1 MKLGR
6 HRNRRRPD
14 AQQRRAKLKLACG
27 RLARL
32 AAKGVLLIALGAG
45 AVAGSVFTY
54 RWALRSPQ
62 LALTTISFRGLRQAT
77 EAELLQLTGLSIG
90 ENIFR
95 VDCSGL
101 EQAVASH
108 PWVRRAEVQRRV
120 PHELLIQVDEFKA
133 IAIVS
138 LGQLYLLNAE
148 GRPFKRVQP
157 SDSMDLPRVT
167 GISREQYLREPE
179 TASARLQQATEM
191 MADYRRLDPTDPPSE
206 LRLEATGITLISQSG
221 VEIHFGEG
229 ERAAKF
235 ARLRRIRSELSRRG
249 LLAQGIRLDN
259 RVRPGWIAVRPS
271 RGTSAEGDSQGIG
284 NQE

>member
-1 MKLGR
+1 
-6 HRNRRRPD
+6 
-14 AQQRRAKLKLACG
+14 
-27 RLARL
+27 
-32 AAKGVLLIALGAG
+32 
-45 AVAGSVFTY
+45 
-54 RWALRSPQ
+54 
-62 LALTTISFRGLRQAT
+62 
-77 EAELLQLTGLSIG
+77 
-90 ENIFR
+90 
-95 VDCSGL
+95 
-101 EQAVASH
+101 
-108 PWVRRAEVQRRV
+108 
-120 PHELLIQVDEFKA
+120 LIQVDEFKA

-249 LLAQGIRLDN
+249 LLAQSIRLDN

>member
-62 LALTTISFRGLRQAT
+62 LALTTISFRGLRQVT

-101 EQAVASH
+101 EQAVAS
-108 PWVRRAEVQRRV
+108 Q
-120 PHELLIQVDEFKA
+120 
-133 IAIVS
+133 
-138 LGQLYLLNAE
+138 GQLYLLNAE

-249 LLAQGIRLDN
+249 LLAQSIRLDN

>member
-6 HRNRRRPD
+6 HRNRRKPD
-14 AQQRRAKLKLACG
+14 ARQRRAKLKLAFG

-32 AAKGVLLIALGAG
+32 VGKGVLLIALAAA

-62 LALTTISFRGLRQAT
+62 LALTHVSFRGLHQVADT
-77 EAELLQLTGLSIG
+77 ELLQLTGLSLG
-90 ENIFR
+90 DNIFR
-95 VDCSGL
+95 VDCSSL

-108 PWVRRAEVQRRV
+108 PWVRRAKVHRRI

-133 IAIVS
+133 IAVVS
-138 LGQLYLLNAE
+138 LGQLYLLDAE
-148 GRPFKRVQP
+148 GRPFKRIQP
-157 SDSMDLPRVT
+157 SDSVDLPRVT

-179 TASARLQQATEM
+179 VASARLQQATEM
-191 MADYRRLDPTDPPSE
+191 MADYRRFDPTDPLAE
-206 LRLEATGITLISQSG
+206 LRLEAGGMTVISQSG

-235 ARLRRIRSELSRRG
+235 ARLRRIRSELSRKG
-249 LLAQGIRLDN
+249 LLAQSIRLDN
-259 RVRPGWIAVRPS
+259 RVRPGWIAVRPFET
-271 RGTSAEGDSQGIG
+271 GAEGDSQRIG

>member
-14 AQQRRAKLKLACG
+14 AQQRKAKLKLACG

-32 AAKGVLLIALGAG
+32 AAKGLMRIALAAG
-45 AVAGSVFTY
+45 VVAGSMFAY

-62 LALTTISFRGLRQAT
+62 LALTTIAFRGLHEVT
-77 EAELLQLTGLSIG
+77 EAELLQFTGLALR

-95 VDCSGL
+95 VDCSSL
-101 EQAVASH
+101 EQAIASH
-108 PWVRRAEVQRRV
+108 PWVRRAKVDRRI
-120 PHELLIQVDEFKA
+120 PHQLLIQVDEFKP

-138 LGQLYLLNAE
+138 LGQRYLLDAE

-157 SDSMDLPRVT
+157 SDSVDLPRVT

-179 TASARLQQATEM
+179 AASARLQQATEM
-191 MADYRRLDPTDPPSE
+191 MADYRRFDPTDPLSE
-206 LRLEATGITLISQSG
+206 IRLEAIGITLISQSG
-221 VEIHFGEG
+221 VEVHFGEG

-235 ARLRRIRSELSRRG
+235 ARLRRIRSELSRKG
-249 LLAQGIRLDN
+249 LLAQSIRLDN

-271 RGTSAEGDSQGIG
+271 RTSAEGDSQGIG

>member
-14 AQQRRAKLKLACG
+14 AQQRKAKLKLACG

-32 AAKGVLLIALGAG
+32 AAKGLMRIALAAG
-45 AVAGSVFTY
+45 VVAGSMFAY

-62 LALTTISFRGLRQAT
+62 LALTHISFRGLRQVT
-77 EAELLQLTGLSIG
+77 EAELLQLTGLSLG

-95 VDCSGL
+95 VDCSSL
-101 EQAVASH
+101 EQIVASH
-108 PWVRRAEVQRRV
+108 PWVRRAKVDRRI
-120 PHELLIQVDEFKA
+120 PHQLLIQVDEFKP

-138 LGQLYLLNAE
+138 LGQRYLLDAE

-157 SDSMDLPRVT
+157 SDSVDLPRVT

-179 TASARLQQATEM
+179 AASARLQQATEM
-191 MADYRRLDPTDPPSE
+191 MADYRRFDPTDPLSE
-206 LRLEATGITLISQSG
+206 IRLEAIGITLISQSG
-221 VEIHFGEG
+221 VEVHFGEG

-235 ARLRRIRSELSRRG
+235 ARLRRIRSELSRKG
-249 LLAQGIRLDN
+249 LLAQSIRLDN

-271 RGTSAEGDSQGIG
+271 RTSAEGDSQGIG

>member
-1 MKLGR
+1 MNLGR

-14 AQQRRAKLKLACG
+14 AQQRKAKLELACR
-27 RLARL
+27 RLAWL
-32 AAKGVLLIALGAG
+32 AAKGVLVIALAAG
-45 AVAGSVFTY
+45 AVAGAVFTY
-54 RWALRSPQ
+54 GWALRSPQ
-62 LALTTISFRGLRQAT
+62 LALTKISFRGLRQVT
-77 EAELLQLTGLSIG
+77 GAELLQLTGLSLG

-101 EQAVASH
+101 AQSIASH
-108 PWVRRAEVQRRV
+108 PWVRRAEVHRRI
-120 PHELLIQVDEFKA
+120 PHELLIQVDEVKP

-138 LGQLYLLNAE
+138 LGQLYLLDAE

-157 SDSMDLPRVT
+157 SDSVDLPRVT
-167 GISREQYLREPE
+167 GISREQYLREPG
-179 TASARLQQATEM
+179 TASARLQRAAEM
-191 MADYRRLDPTDPPSE
+191 IADYRRFDPTDPISE
-206 LRLEATGITLISQSG
+206 LRLEAMGMTLISQSG

-235 ARLRRIRSELSRRG
+235 ARLRRVRSELSRRG
-249 LLAQGIRLDN
+249 LWAQSIRLDN

-271 RGTSAEGDSQGIG
+271 RGSAEGNLQGIG